1 MNCPQASAGL
11 RPGVSLGLPAESDDR
26 PRFDDAT
33 DTVRLYHGSPPHSR
47 ATMQAWLRWE
57 RVVGH
62 RGTGASLLNA
72 ERLAAYST
80 GLVENLSYGSSLYAP
95 HYARSFFLLEKRVK
109 RVQREIF
116 VREWIFFEEQCD
128 RSATCR
134 DNGQTSQ
141 GLPARPRNGIT
152 KRKPCATR
160 WFSARSTS
168 IREPTMQELVNARGA
183 FEAGDW
189 RRAGEC
195 YRRVVEVDPHCGE
208 AVYRLGLLAL
218 HGNDPPAAAE
228 WLQKAVALGG
238 RDATLFNQLGVAR
251 ASSSSSRKRSPASIR
266 PWNSRR
272 ARATRITTGATPDS
286 LGRLDEAVEKF
297 RAAAAIMPESPE
309 IHYNLANALRDLG
322 RLNDA
327 VASYREALR
336 LKPRL
341 SPRLQQF
348 GQRPQRAGQ
357 AGRGGGELS
366 GGPGHQTPIRP
377 RTPQPGRGPAGP
389 EVRRRGHRAVPRG
402 PAGQPGFCG
411 SPHQPGEGPRRAG
424 PAGRGPAAVAIGAE
438 PRRSNA
444 EAQLHLADKLRQA
457 GRFDEAVA
465 CIQAVIAARAD
476 FAAAHN
482 DLGLVWFGKQ
492 DYAQAI
498 ESYRQAIRI
507 KPDFAEAHNN
517 LAIALFIT
525 GEVPAGLA
533 AVDTALRIKPDFPI
547 AHLNRAV
554 TWLRMGRFETGWHE
568 FEWRR
573 LCESYRIA
581 PLPRLCGRRA
591 LAGPLGAAA
600 Q

>member
-1 MNCPQASAGL
+1 M
-11 RPGVSLGLPAESDDR
+11 
-26 PRFDDAT
+26 
-33 DTVRLYHGSPPHSR
+33 
-47 ATMQAWLRWE
+47 
-57 RVVGH
+57 
-62 RGTGASLLNA
+62 LNA

-134 DNGQTSQ
+134 DNGRTSQ

-251 ASSSSSRKRSPASIR
+251 AKLKQFEEAIACFHQAVELAPRSGNAHYN
-266 PWNSRR
+266 WGN
-272 ARATRITTGATPDS
+272 AADS

-336 LKPRL
+336 LKRDYLRAYNNLGNVL
-341 SPRLQQF
+341 SEQGKLAEAVETYRVALAIKPQYAQGHHNLGVALLAQKCADEAIVQF
-348 GQRPQRAGQ
+348 REALRIDPDFLAARSSLGRHSPSRAGWTRPCRCCNPQ
-357 AGRGGGELS
+357 SQGEVNAG
-366 GGPGHQTPIRP
+366 
-377 RTPQPGRGPAGP
+377 
-389 EVRRRGHRAVPRG
+389 
-402 PAGQPGFCG
+402 
-411 SPHQPGEGPRRAG
+411 
-424 PAGRGPAAVAIGAE
+424 
-438 PRRSNA
+438 
-444 EAQLHLADKLRQA
+444 AQLHLADKLRQA

-476 FAAAHN
+476 SAAAHN

-533 AVDTALRIKPDFPI
+533 AVSAALRIKPDFPV

-581 PLPRLCGRRA
+581 PLPAPCGTARPCRT
-591 LAGPLGAAA
+591 AGCCCTASRDWATRSSSFATPRS
-600 Q
+600 